1 MYKHICVQRLLVVRD
16 GTHISCPMHAHSVS
30 TIIRLSTYITPKR
43 ICIIAQALQH
53 CNVPQVNLVS
63 PSKSTSGCRFCN
75 TTRRMHE
82 HIELHVKVLKHCI
95 RFVYFLHLGGLK
107 RCDTFTF
114 GSQTL
119 GSGGFGAV
127 ADGKRTSPR
136 AGHLTFFAS
145 SHDTH
150 KHFMSVSLTL
160 IEAAPIV
167 LALLLTR
174 S

>member
-1 MYKHICVQRLLVVRD
+1 MRRFCNTAKTQVPAASSSSSMLYILK
-16 GTHISCPMHAHSVS
+16 AHPKKE
-30 TIIRLSTYITPKR
+30 RYITSKR